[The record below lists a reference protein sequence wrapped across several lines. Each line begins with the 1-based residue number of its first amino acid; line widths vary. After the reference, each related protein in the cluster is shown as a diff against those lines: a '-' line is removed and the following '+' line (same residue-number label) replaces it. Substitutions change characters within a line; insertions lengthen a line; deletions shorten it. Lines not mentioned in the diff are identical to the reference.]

1 MRLGRPKRRT
11 GQTKK
16 KPKKREKQNNA
27 VIPYTRPKGKR
38 LIAPLAQGWCNR
50 LRAWCSVPQ
59 PPFFFFFFFCYFSFF
74 FLSFFFR
81 FLSASLLGREKEKE
95 SESVCEGKHETIDY
109 HFSKVRALD
118 LDLLGLFDSDF
129 FSRGSARLWAIVSNF
144 F

>member
-1 MRLGRPKRRT
+1 MFRS
-11 GQTKK
+11 
-16 KPKKREKQNNA
+16 A
-27 VIPYTRPKGKR
+27 
-38 LIAPLAQGWCNR
+38 A
-50 LRAWCSVPQ
+50 
-59 PPFFFFFFFCYFSFF
+59 PFFFFFFLCYFSFF

-129 FSRGSARLWAIVSNF
+129 FSRGSARLWALVSNF
-144 F
+144 FNSRLFNERERERHFTRLDPPERNEIVKKK